1 MFFRSVTIHS
11 KKGSIV
17 ALLAPKFKKNEI
29 VGLIRRTALG
39 LRAKLIKIGG
49 SYKINRWCF
58 LLLRVERK
66 Q

>member
-39 LRAKLIKIGG
+39 LYLGL
-49 SYKINRWCF
+49 S
-58 LLLRVERK
+58 
-66 Q
+66 